1 MRAFVRE
8 KKGGSV
14 VKNFIKTLIEI
25 LESRVDKKIILLIL
39 IIVVF
44 SLSMG
49 GSWAKEPLF
58 SDVPANHWAHDSI
71 LKMQATGIIAGY
83 PDGSFKPGKDVTY
96 GEFIKMLAVATDV
109 ARPTEAGN
117 GKHWAL
123 PFYHACLNN
132 FHFSEWDISEKQF
145 DIAIPRK
152 DMALAVSGALGRD
165 VKIADYGDYGRL
177 METINDIDKRHSHE
191 FHIIKAYATGILTGY
206 PDGSFRPDGVL
217 NRAEAA
223 SVIRRLGELL
233 REINGPIAGDKDS
246 DPAAE
251 GGDEGG
257 SSAGQKSPGP
267 EAPEEKPLVD
277 KRIDP
282 LGYPKGSVLH
292 IIFNYHDNTEAKHM
306 ELRRLLIQEYP
317 HYGEAMFASFER
329 FMAKPISIGGVGL
342 RKEYFGEL
350 PVFMEHMSNSATFTI
365 FPIGYDDPYWG
376 IKPGQVEEYIR

>member
-1 MRAFVRE
+1 M
-8 KKGGSV
+8 
-14 VKNFIKTLIEI
+14 
-25 LESRVDKKIILLIL
+25 KKIILTIV
-39 IIVVF
+39 IIIAF

-58 SDVPANHWAHDSI
+58 SDVAKSHWAYDSI
-71 LKMQATGIIAGY
+71 LKMQEEGIIAGY
-83 PDGSFKPGKDVTY
+83 PDGSFKPAKDVTY
-96 GEFIKMLAVATDV
+96 GEFIKMLAVATEV
-109 ARPTEAGN
+109 ARPKEASN

-123 PFYHACLNN
+123 PYYYACLNN
-132 FHFSEWDISEKQF
+132 FHFTEWDITEKQF
-145 DIAIPRK
+145 DMKIPRK

-165 VKIADYGDYGRL
+165 VKIADFGDYGRL
-177 METINDIDKRHSHE
+177 METINDIDERHSHE

-233 REINGPIAGDKDS
+233 REINGPIA
-246 DPAAE
+246 E
-251 GGDEGG
+251 GENEFSEGEGG
-257 SSAGQKSPGP
+257 SQGQKPPNGEPGG
-267 EAPEEKPLVD
+267 AEEKPLVD

-282 LGYPKGSVLH
+282 HGYPKGSVLH
-292 IIFNYHDNTEAKHM
+292 IIFNYHDNTEEKHM

-317 HYGEAMFASFER
+317 QYGEAMFASFER
-329 FMAKPISIGGVGL
+329 FMAKPISVGGVGL
-342 RKEYFGEL
+342 RKEYFGEF
-350 PVFMEHMSNSATFTI
+350 PIFMEHMSNSATFTI